1 MQAALASRDVLEAVI
16 DEGNLADRH
25 KDSAGRRHRPATQL
39 QTQSPP
45 QGSTLASLSGNQAA
59 GTALQARCMT
69 KAATGLC

>member
-1 MQAALASRDVLEAVI
+1 MKAISLTDIRIAQGDAIALPP
-16 DEGNLADRH
+16 NCRH
-25 KDSAGRRHRPATQL
+25 KA
-39 QTQSPP
+39 PP